1 MLIVMPTP
9 LVTPGLV
16 GIDVGTSSS
25 KGVLVGPDGAILR
38 SATRA
43 HAVDRPAPGQVEMDA
58 AVWWDELVA
67 IVTELTSDLAPGAV
81 RGADVPADLEVA
93 AVGVSGMG
101 PCVLLAD

>member
-1 MLIVMPTP
+1 
-9 LVTPGLV
+9 
-16 GIDVGTSSS
+16 
-25 KGVLVGPDGAILR
+25 GVLVGPDGAILR

-101 PCVLLAD
+101 PCVLLADEAGTPVRPAILYGVDTRATRQIA